1 MRFDD
6 AKDRE
11 WHRWYAWYPKT
22 LIHPKTGVEITFW
35 LEHIW
40 RKKVNGAMDM
50 SMWVYSGEDPNKD
63 EK

>member
-6 AKDRE
+6 AKYRE
-11 WHRWYAWYPKT
+11 WHLWYAWYPKT

-40 RKKVNGAMDM
+40 RKKVSSQYCSD
-50 SMWVYSGEDPNKD
+50 WVYSGEDPNKD